1 MSKVNI
7 YYRTRLFCQEKIAKK
22 MNIYY
27 CMHFFNLLIVTFL
40 TRLNHSPRHNSLFC
54 DNCRQKDC
62 FYTFDVVVSHFMC
75 NFAAKIIK
83 IS

>member
-1 MSKVNI
+1 
-7 YYRTRLFCQEKIAKK
+7 

-54 DNCRQKDC
+54 ENCRQKGC